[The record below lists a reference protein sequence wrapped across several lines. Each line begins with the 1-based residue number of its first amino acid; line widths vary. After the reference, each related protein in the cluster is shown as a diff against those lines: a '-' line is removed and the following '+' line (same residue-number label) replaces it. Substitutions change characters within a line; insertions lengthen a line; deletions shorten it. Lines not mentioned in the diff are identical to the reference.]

1 MTTATFNH
9 GALAKFGAFFFV
21 PQAPRAGAKR
31 HTGLLNALRRWRERR
46 AAIAELSSLSDRDLA
61 DIGLTR
67 DDLPAL
73 YKTL

>member
-9 GALAKFGAFFFV
+9 GAFAKFGALFFAH
-21 PQAPRAGAKR
+21 QAARTGAPR
-31 HTGLLNALRRWRERR
+31 HYGLLNAFRRWRERR
-46 AAIAELSSLSDRDLA
+46 SAMAELASLSDRELA